1 MTYLQI
7 SDYGVIGDLHTVALV
22 GINGSIDWFCPPCF
36 DSPSVFGALLDHAK
50 GGKFKISPESD
61 EVRTTQSYLPET
73 NVLVT
78 RFLSHEGAAEVI
90 DFMPLGGRDKT
101 GKEHTIIR
109 MVNGVRGHI
118 RLNVECDPAFNYAK
132 DAHTVSISGEW
143 AHFRTS
149 STGMDLWSTESL
161 TERNGSAVADL
172 DVNEGSRSL
181 FVLSHFEPD
190 SAAPTKPRPRVG
202 E

>member
-1 MTYLQI
+1 
-7 SDYGVIGDLHTVALV
+7 
-22 GINGSIDWFCPPCF
+22 
-36 DSPSVFGALLDHAK
+36 
-50 GGKFKISPESD
+50 
-61 EVRTTQSYLPET
+61 
-73 NVLVT
+73 
-78 RFLSHEGAAEVI
+78 
-90 DFMPLGGRDKT
+90 MPLGGRDNT
-101 GKEHTIIR
+101 DKEHTIIR

-118 RLNVECDPAFNYAK
+118 RLNVECDPAFNYAR
-132 DAHTVSISGEW
+132 DPHTVSISGEW

-190 SAAPTKPRPRVG
+190 SAAPKNRGQRVG
-202 E
+202 RREIHRNNRLLEGMDRQVLLLRALAGNGPPVSFGTEDAHIRADRSDHRGANYQPSRGDGRRA